1 MFGIVTVNKKDKQT
15 KKMPQLGNKYYTRK
29 NAGNSGLSLE
39 YFKWALFSD
48 VDPFLFHVQHEKLS

>member
-39 YFKWALFSD
+39 YFK
-48 VDPFLFHVQHEKLS
+48 